1 MTGKNITSLLLAG
14 SLFLC
19 CGFAPARV
27 RRGVVVDGVSVGG
40 MSEADAVF
48 AIREKLKEEMEPLV
62 INTPEGQVRVGYPE
76 ISFTDNLSELLKSA
90 RRGEELHADT
100 ARVWVNAE
108 EYLTKLCARFAR
120 EGKNAELSFSADGFT
135 YTPEENALVCDY
147 RALLDDCL
155 DALQTG
161 EEVTLRT
168 YERTPEVTV
177 KTLRA
182 RTRRLASFS
191 TTFNAANEVRCANIR
206 LAARRIAGTV
216 VPPKGEFSFNSVV
229 GKRTRE
235 NGFGEAL
242 VILDGEFVQGVGGGV
257 CQAST
262 TLFNAA
268 VRAGMRITESH
279 PHSLSVGYVPPSLD
293 AMVSEYADMRFVNP
307 YPFPVYVQARTDSTS
322 VKFTFYGMPDG
333 KKYVTESVVLFREEP
348 PPEKQVE
355 GEEEKILRAAKEG
368 LASESYLLVY
378 ERGVLLSR
386 TLIRRDKYA
395 CVQGIRQIVPAPEE
409 PTEGEMGEDMSD
421 TPQ

>member
-27 RRGVVVDGVSVGG
+27 KRGVVVDGVLVGG
-40 MSEADAVF
+40 MSEKDAVL
-48 AIREKLKEEMEPLV
+48 AVREKLKGEIEPLV
-62 INTPEGQVRVGYPE
+62 INTPAGQVLVEYPE
-76 ISFTDNLSELLKSA
+76 ISFTENLSELLRSA
-90 RRGEELHADT
+90 KRGEELHADVE
-100 ARVWVNAE
+100 RVWVGAE
-108 EYLTKLCARFAR
+108 EYLLDLCARFAR
-120 EGKNAELSFSADGFT
+120 EGKDAELSFSADGFT

-147 RALLDDCL
+147 GALLDDCMS
-155 DALQTG
+155 ALKTG

-168 YERTPEVTV
+168 YERAPEVTLR
-177 KTLRA
+177 TLRA
-182 RTRRLASFS
+182 RTRKLASYTTSFS
-191 TTFNAANEVRCANIR
+191 SANGVRCANIR

-216 VPPKGEFSFNSVV
+216 VPPKGEFSFNAVV

-235 NGFGEAL
+235 NGFGEAP

-268 VRAGMRITESH
+268 IRAGMRITESH
-279 PHSLSVGYVPPSLD
+279 PHSLSVSYVPPSLD

-307 YPFPVYVQARTDSTS
+307 YPFPVYVQARTGDAS
-322 VKFTFYGMPDG
+322 VTFTFYGMPDG
-333 KKYVTESVVLFREEP
+333 KKYKVESVVLFREEP

-355 GEEEKILRAAKEG
+355 GEEEKIVRKAKEG

-378 ERGVLLSR
+378 EKGALLSR

-395 CVQGIRQIVPAPEE
+395 CVQGIRQVVPAPEE
-409 PTEGEMGEDMSD
+409 PNEGENSEDSSD
-421 TPQ
+421 MPQ